1 MKYKI
6 VEKES
11 FQVVGVKRTYNCQK
25 SEHTQGIP
33 VFWDDVHADGT
44 NDLLF
49 ELNNGVIE
57 GALGVCVADEAYKEN
72 YLIDYWIATAH
83 IGDVPEN
90 LLAMELLASKWAIFE
105 VNGPMPVA
113 IQNTWKQI
121 YSEWFPSN
129 SYEHAGTPDL
139 EVYSNEDPSSS
150 DYYSEIWIPIK

>member
-83 IGDVPEN
+83 TRRRTRKFI
-90 LLAMELLASKWAIFE
+90 S
-105 VNGPMPVA
+105 NGV
-113 IQNTWKQI
+113 T
-121 YSEWFPSN
+121 S
-129 SYEHAGTPDL
+129 
-139 EVYSNEDPSSS
+139 
-150 DYYSEIWIPIK
+150 IKMGYF